1 VAQTRRLHFAKRLID
16 ETGLTMTEVAL
27 ASGYGSVRRFN
38 AAFRANYGRTP
49 SDLRHRRRGRNTKP
63 GDGIVL
69 KLAFRPPYDWQ
80 GMLRFLAARAVA
92 GIEQVDDGC
101 YARTIEVDGKPACIA
116 ARCAAG
122 VNAVEIE
129 IHGVPAAALFNLV
142 GRAKRMFDLSV
153 DPASVEL
160 AFHRDRL
167 LAPLAKRYPGPRIP
181 GVWDGFECAVRAVLN
196 DGSPAT
202 EQALVSRLVR
212 SCGMRLAAPDFPH
225 GALTYLFPGA
235 AAVAAA
241 NLHDTGLDAA
251 RIRTLTALA
260 GAVVDGRIDFALPA
274 EELIGTLVQ
283 TTGIDASMAQY
294 IALRG
299 LGEPDAFPTADPV
312 LRRQAGICLG
322 GARELPGTCLLANL
336 AGAWR
341 PWRGYA
347 AMLLWRA
354 DAERK
359 AAQAP
364 GLHDQPTFAST
375 TPAAHRPQ
383 ALRRVAPSS

>member
-1 VAQTRRLHFAKRLID
+1 
-16 ETGLTMTEVAL
+16 
-27 ASGYGSVRRFN
+27 
-38 AAFRANYGRTP
+38 
-49 SDLRHRRRGRNTKP
+49 
-63 GDGIVL
+63 
-69 KLAFRPPYDWQ
+69 
-80 GMLRFLAARAVA
+80 
-92 GIEQVDDGC
+92 
-101 YARTIEVDGKPACIA
+101 
-116 ARCAAG
+116 
-122 VNAVEIE
+122 
-129 IHGVPAAALFNLV
+129 
-142 GRAKRMFDLSV
+142 
-153 DPASVEL
+153 
-160 AFHRDRL
+160 
-167 LAPLAKRYPGPRIP
+167 
-181 GVWDGFECAVRAVLN
+181 
-196 DGSPAT
+196 
-202 EQALVSRLVR
+202 
-212 SCGMRLAAPDFPH
+212 
-225 GALTYLFPGA
+225 LFPGA

-241 NLHDTGLDAA
+241 NLQDTGLDAA
-251 RIRTLTALA
+251 RTRTLTALA

-322 GARELPGTCLLANL
+322 GARELPGTCLLA
-336 AGAWR
+336 
-341 PWRGYA
+341 
-347 AMLLWRA
+347 MLLWRA

>member
-1 VAQTRRLHFAKRLID
+1 
-16 ETGLTMTEVAL
+16 
-27 ASGYGSVRRFN
+27 
-38 AAFRANYGRTP
+38 
-49 SDLRHRRRGRNTKP
+49 
-63 GDGIVL
+63 
-69 KLAFRPPYDWQ
+69 
-80 GMLRFLAARAVA
+80 
-92 GIEQVDDGC
+92 
-101 YARTIEVDGKPACIA
+101 
-116 ARCAAG
+116 
-122 VNAVEIE
+122 
-129 IHGVPAAALFNLV
+129 
-142 GRAKRMFDLSV
+142 
-153 DPASVEL
+153 
-160 AFHRDRL
+160 
-167 LAPLAKRYPGPRIP
+167 
-181 GVWDGFECAVRAVLN
+181 
-196 DGSPAT
+196 
-202 EQALVSRLVR
+202 
-212 SCGMRLAAPDFPH
+212 MRLAAPDFPH
-225 GALTYLFPGA
+225 GALTHLFPGA

-241 NLHDTGLDAA
+241 NLQDTGLDAA

-283 TTGIDASMAQY
+283 TTGIDASVAQY

-322 GARELPGTCLLANL
+322 GARELAGTCSLANL

-364 GLHDQPTFAST
+364 GLHDRAIFASR